1 MQRTP
6 GRRCRGLSLRQP
18 RLGTST
24 VTRSHRRCSPRGW
37 PTSTRS
43 TLSELLFVPSE
54 SVRPLPLPPLSVVML
69 TQWYDTAMILTGVD
83 PLLGPQIF
91 KLDPAGYFVGFHA
104 TSSGAKQTECTNLLE
119 KSFKKGW
126 KLETLNDVVELALKS
141 LGQVLATDFKKDE
154 VEVGIV
160 GDGEKKF
167 RKVSTGSCL
176 CE

>member
-1 MQRTP
+1 MW
-6 GRRCRGLSLRQP
+6 C
-18 RLGTST
+18 
-24 VTRSHRRCSPRGW
+24 H
-37 PTSTRS
+37 
-43 TLSELLFVPSE
+43 
-54 SVRPLPLPPLSVVML
+54 
-69 TQWYDTAMILTGVD
+69 DAAMILTGVD
-83 PLLGPQIF
+83 PQLGPQIF

-104 TSSGAKQTECTNLLE
+104 TSSGAKQTECTNVLE

-167 RKVSTGSCL
+167 RKVSPSVFVR
-176 CE
+176 EKKEY